1 MSDSLE
7 RRLHLSAQ
15 ARAAQETR
23 LAAGRI
29 ERELATVREY
39 LRGDEPPPAAV
50 LRRLAEEAVELVQHG
65 AQWEALASSPVDRRV
80 SPD

>member
-29 ERELATVREY
+29 ERELATVRAY
-39 LRGDEPPPAAV
+39 LQGDEPPPAAV
-50 LRRLAEEAVELVQHG
+50 LRRLAEEAVEMVQHG
-65 AQWEALASSPVDRRV
+65 AQWEALASSPVDRRR
-80 SPD
+80 